1 MFHFDARINTMLP
14 QQFVLIDYFF
24 ISFSPGG
31 GVRSG
36 VNSGPLMGE
45 DWMDETCFS
54 NTFLISAK
62 WHSLRHG
69 SSNSSA
75 GCCFSWLVGPL
86 RFTLVQLVE
95 TWRGTFSIQAE
106 LAIGKFRL
114 PRLSLDA
121 NCLKHHLTWN
131 GSYRVLHELVT
142 IFT

>member
-1 MFHFDARINTMLP
+1 MSAK
-14 QQFVLIDYFF
+14 
-24 ISFSPGG
+24 
-31 GVRSG
+31 
-36 VNSGPLMGE
+36 

-69 SSNSSA
+69 SNSSA

-114 PRLSLDA
+114 PSLSLDA

-142 IFT
+142 IFTFCYFKMQCKYSCIGKLNGSVTFRSPSCMVISWS